1 MKIAIDIGGTYIKSG
16 VIDEA
21 QKLHGY
27 QKVKTPENIQNEILN
42 EVKSIIEMYVNDFEL
57 NNPKVGISTA
67 GVVDSEKGVI
77 TYAGPTIPG
86 YNGTNFKES
95 LAYITH
101 NVEIHNDVSCA
112 LLGELSEHDGNTQSL
127 FLMTI
132 GTGIGGAYYE
142 DKLLEGANYKAC
154 EIGYLLYDE
163 ETNTTYED
171 RASTNA
177 LKSIINKQYRE
188 PVSVEQLF
196 ELAYSDDEKAMTILK
211 NWAKKVAEGIA
222 QVQIVFDPEIILIGG
237 GISKQE
243 EKLID
248 LIEPYINQYLP
259 EDYGHARIETTSKGN
274 DSALYGAVALFN

>member
-16 VIDEA
+16 VIDEE
-21 QKLHGY
+21 QKLHSY
-27 QKVKTPENIQNEILN
+27 QKVKTPENVQFEILN
-42 EVKSIIEMYVNDFEL
+42 EVKSIIETYVKDFDL
-57 NNPKVGISTA
+57 NNPQVGISTA
-67 GVVDSEKGVI
+67 GVVDSEKGEI

-95 LAYITH
+95 LAYIT
-101 NVEIHNDVSCA
+101 NNIEIHNDVSCA
-112 LLGELSEHDGNTQSL
+112 LLGELSEHAGNTQSL

-177 LKSIINKQYRE
+177 LKSIINRQYNE
-188 PVSVEQLF
+188 QVSVEQLF
-196 ELAYSDDEKAMTILK
+196 ELAYSDDEKAMIILK
-211 NWAKKVAEGIA
+211 NWANKVAEGIA